1 MRRRV
6 PPASP
11 GYSFDNGVIPC
22 DSGRRMH
29 TLGSH
34 RYTVFPVD
42 TVSYDVIVIP

>member
-22 DSGRRMH
+22 DSGWRMH
-29 TLGSH
+29 TLASQLYCH
-34 RYTVFPVD
+34 LY